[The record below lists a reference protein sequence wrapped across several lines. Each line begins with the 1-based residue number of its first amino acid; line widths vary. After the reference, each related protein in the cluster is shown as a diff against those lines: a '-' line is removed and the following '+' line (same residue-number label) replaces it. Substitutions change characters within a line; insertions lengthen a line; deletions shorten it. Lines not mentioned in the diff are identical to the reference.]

1 MLKHKIKTISHVY
14 LKSSNFKGVGKVNQ
28 SKSIYKILKRGEE
41 GSKKIKGVRRPWL
54 KGRRG
59 VGVVKF

>member
-28 SKSIYKILKRGEE
+28 SKSIYKILKRGEG

-54 KGRRG
+54 KREG
-59 VGVVKF
+59 GVVKF